1 MASSIVEEGLG
12 AIVCLFCKLD
22 PEPPNLRDR
31 LPYHHR
37 GQPYDQ
43 RRRHRD
49 RRHSR
54 CERLRSHPSA
64 ICSEIVLTPLWTTRT
79 PRQDA
84 RPCSFPSP
92 LESGLSAGNGLH
104 RSLAPTE
111 AVSQAH
117 RSAVQRAVP
126 FGRTY
131 FLVSSYFSTPSA
143 SEFHCSADRSITRL
157 LWGSSVLAA
166 NSAHAAALAR

>member
-1 MASSIVEEGLG
+1 M
-12 AIVCLFCKLD
+12 
-22 PEPPNLRDR
+22 
-31 LPYHHR
+31 HR
-37 GQPYDQ
+37 
-43 RRRHRD
+43 R
-49 RRHSR
+49 
-54 CERLRSHPSA
+54 ERYVFVVVSCGCVS
-64 ICSEIVLTPLWTTRT
+64 
-79 PRQDA
+79 
-84 RPCSFPSP
+84 SP
-92 LESGLSAGNGLH
+92 LLAGQARGHRLLLLPNSLGHQNESLVICGPLTGLSAGNGLH

-166 NSAHAAALAR
+166 NSAHAALWRGNRPLKIPWQPRFRWTYRHDGSIATTGSGSREVSRR